1 MKAEGP
7 PVGPESLGAA
17 FLKLQQSG
25 KSGTLILTGPDGRK
39 KYVYFRAGI
48 IELVKT
54 RKSRTLLGRALIKR
68 RMLSEQQLQTALER
82 QAAGG
87 HQLRLGQI
95 LIGMGIVPADELQKA
110 LTWQIA
116 EEILELFTWPTIRSD
131 FVRGDP
137 PLDIYESEDLQA
149 RAALEPKK
157 LVHEADR
164 RANELDA
171 IRRTVP
177 SMADV
182 YKPTASAE
190 RYQDGGIER
199 EVVACTD
206 GQRDVGEVLDDVRAP
221 DLQALRVLSKLI
233 QSGELA
239 PVAPAQLVALGQECE
254 DRREFERAR
263 ARYVRADEL
272 GHQDFDLPKRIGQMD
287 EVLGDLTSACQRY
300 LMYADRCAQAGYPD
314 VAAATFQHAL
324 HLATQASAAPEAAGA
339 ASTFL
344 GLAREA
350 RSKLAATLEKAGH
363 TEEASAEYLKLLKDL
378 PADTPVDERIRT
390 LSSILALSDL
400 PDLREQL
407 AGLYLEQGDAGEAIM
422 ALQDVAAGALAEQNF
437 EKGIKVLERILAIE
451 PHEFLTRQQLA
462 STLANAGMKDR
473 AVAEYLKTVEL
484 INESGLASAS
494 AQLLVQI
501 YEKVVELDP
510 MNAQARRW
518 LAQAYEGKAEADK
531 AIQHMSGMV
540 EALRKAA
547 KKDELASALDKL
559 CTYQPDDHDLALE
572 RARLKKELGK
582 ADEARA
588 AFKALAEVA
597 LKAKEHGLAHEC
609 LAETLQ
615 GAPGDLESH
624 LALARVES
632 QSNEQARAARRYGA
646 VFEIAFLSGRLELA
660 DEAIKRAIDLEP
672 DAPVHR
678 ERTARLQE
686 ARSQPIDAAR
696 TLVKAARLARSED
709 DQGQA
714 RAWLKR
720 AVELDAECD
729 EARELI
735 EHLKRAV
742 VPTAATT
749 DGQPGPAAPV
759 APAVRYEPSKATTPG
774 QKVMPTI
781 VGGGSGSAQIQGYTT
796 RRLGGIADRLKE
808 MKSSPEPDAAA
819 PTSGRSDV
827 YQPPAETDGATVNT
841 KARSAMDR
849 LRAIKSG
856 APTPAQSTEMDA
868 GPAREPSPSANAP
881 AGTPGSSN
889 SFAEPTI
896 AKRASS
902 AMDRLRAMKGG
913 APPPSSPPPEEGDAP
928 PPPPPPPPT
937 GDGPGPSSSDDTLR
951 DLGDSVPPPP
961 AAPPPPPPPPAPSA
975 SAAPSTGRG
984 LPRLPKPG
992 ASKGADVPAGT
1003 PGSKNDHAAPELAKK
1018 ASSAMDRLR
1027 AMKSGAPPP
1036 PKATPSSSEIPAATP
1051 ASAPASGGAA
1061 PAGTPGSKNDLAAP
1075 ELAKKASNAMDRLKA
1090 MKSGAPP
1097 PPRASASPTPS
1108 SSDIPAAAPPTGGAA
1123 PAGTPGSKNEVAAP
1137 ELAKKAS
1144 SAMDRLKA
1152 MKGGAPPKPGASPPG
1167 QVPDKISKGPEAPG
1181 EAADPALSRKASS
1194 ARDRLRAMRGGG
1206 GTSAPAVGGAGPD
1219 ETPGNGGTATAEDPG
1234 DEATT

>member
-1 MKAEGP
+1 MSTATLKSAEP
-7 PVGPESLGAA
+7 PVGPESLAA
-17 FLKLQQSG
+17 GFLKLQQSG

-54 RKSRTLLGRALIKR
+54 RRSKTLLGRALIKR
-68 RMLSEQQLQTALER
+68 RMLNEQQLQTALER

-95 LIGMGIVPADELQKA
+95 LIGMGICPADELQKA

-116 EEILELFTWPTIRSD
+116 EEILELFTWPTLRSD

-157 LVHEADR
+157 LVLEAER

-190 RYQDGGIER
+190 RYLASKDGGIER
-199 EVVACTD
+199 EVVSCTD
-206 GQRDVGEVLDDVRAP
+206 GQRDVAEVLDDVRAP

-263 ARYVRADEL
+263 SRYLRADEL
-272 GHQDFDLPKRIGQMD
+272 GHQDFDIPKRIGQMD
-287 EVLGDLTSACQRY
+287 EVLGDIASACQRY
-300 LMYADRCAQAGYPD
+300 LMYAERCAQANYPD
-314 VAAATFQHAL
+314 VAAATFTHAL
-324 HLATQASAAPEAAGA
+324 QLASQVGAPSALQ
-339 ASTFL
+339 S
-344 GLAREA
+344 LAREA

-378 PADTPVDERIRT
+378 PQDTPIDERIRT
-390 LSSILALSDL
+390 LTSILALSDL

-407 AGLYLEQGDAGEAIM
+407 AELYLEQGDPGEAIM

-437 EKGIKVLERILAIE
+437 EKGIKVLERILVIE

-484 INESGLASAS
+484 MNESGLASAS

-510 MNAQARRW
+510 LNAQARRW

-540 EALRKAA
+540 EALRKAS

-559 CTYQPDDHDLALE
+559 CTYQPDDHDIALE
-572 RARLKKELGK
+572 RARLKKDLGK
-582 ADEARA
+582 TDEARA
-588 AFKALAEVA
+588 AFKALADAA
-597 LKAKEHGLAHEC
+597 LKSKEHDLAQEC
-609 LAETLQ
+609 LAEVLHST
-615 GAPGDLESH
+615 PGDLESQVS
-624 LALARVES
+624 LARVES
-632 QSNEQARAARRYGA
+632 QSNEHGRAARRYGA

-660 DEAIKRAIDLEP
+660 DEAIKRAIDIEP

-696 TLVKAARLARSED
+696 TLVKAARLARSDD

-714 RAWLKR
+714 RLWLRR
-720 AVELDAECD
+720 ALELDSECD

-735 EHLKRAV
+735 EQVKRVAV

-749 DGQPGPAAPV
+749 DGQPGPAAPA
-759 APAVRYEPSKATTPG
+759 APLPRYEPARGSTSS

-781 VGGGSGSAQIQGYTT
+781 VGGGSGNIQIQGYTT

-808 MKSSPEPDAAA
+808 IKSSPESETAA
-819 PTSGRSDV
+819 PGAARSDI
-827 YQPPAETDGATVNT
+827 YQPPAETNEDNVKN

-856 APTPAQSTEMDA
+856 APAPAPASDVSSDA
-868 GPAREPSPSANAP
+868 VPREPSPTANAP

-889 SFAEPTI
+889 TVTEPTI
-896 AKRASS
+896 AKRASN

-913 APPPSSPPPEEGDAP
+913 AAPPSSEE
-928 PPPPPPPPT
+928 
-937 GDGPGPSSSDDTLR
+937 R
-951 DLGDSVPPPP
+951 V
-961 AAPPPPPPPPAPSA
+961 APPPPPPPPAGAGGSRTSPSDDALRALGVDIPPPPAEPPPPPPPPPAA
-975 SAAPSTGRG
+975 SAAPAPSTGRG
-984 LPRLPKPG
+984 LPRLPKTG
-992 ASKGADVPAGT
+992 A
-1003 PGSKNDHAAPELAKK
+1003 
-1018 ASSAMDRLR
+1018 
-1027 AMKSGAPPP
+1027 
-1036 PKATPSSSEIPAATP
+1036 
-1051 ASAPASGGAA
+1051 ASA
-1061 PAGTPGSKNDLAAP
+1061 NV
-1075 ELAKKASNAMDRLKA
+1075 
-1090 MKSGAPP
+1090 
-1097 PPRASASPTPS
+1097 
-1108 SSDIPAAAPPTGGAA
+1108 
-1123 PAGTPGSKNEVAAP
+1123 PAGTPGSKNEVVAP

-1152 MKGGAPPKPGASPPG
+1152 MKSGGAAPPKPGASPAGPL
-1167 QVPDKISKGPEAPG
+1167 PDKISKGPEAPG
-1181 EAADPALSRKASS
+1181 EAADPALSKKASS

-1206 GTSAPAVGGAGPD
+1206 GTSAPGAPGAGQAPN

-1234 DEATT
+1234 DEATA